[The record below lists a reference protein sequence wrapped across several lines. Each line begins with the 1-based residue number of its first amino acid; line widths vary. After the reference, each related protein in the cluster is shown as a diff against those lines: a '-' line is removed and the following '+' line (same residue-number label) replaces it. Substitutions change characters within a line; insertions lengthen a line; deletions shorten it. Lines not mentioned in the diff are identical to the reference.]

1 MGIVLKLLKWLAMLI
16 ALLLIIG
23 LFLPAKYEAQRSI
36 VINAP
41 PEKIQALVD
50 APKEWLRWSPW
61 NARDPNMK
69 ITYSGPERGTG
80 AKWSW
85 VSKSEGNGS
94 MEMNEIVPV
103 NKVTYTLTMEGMG
116 APSRS
121 EILFTPEAGKT
132 KVTWRMYGE
141 HGMNPIHRWFSL
153 FMDKLVGPDFEAG
166 LKSLKALAEKP

>member
-1 MGIVLKLLKWLAMLI
+1 MGIVLKLLKWLALLI
-16 ALLLIIG
+16 ALIVLIG
-23 LFLPAKYEAQRSI
+23 FFLPAKYEAQRSI
-36 VINAP
+36 VIKAP

-50 APKEWLRWSPW
+50 APKAWMLWSPW

-85 VSKSEGNGS
+85 ISKSEGNGT

-103 NKVTYTLTMEGMG
+103 NKVKYTLTMEGMG
-116 APSRS
+116 APSQS
-121 EILFTPEAGKT
+121 EITFTPAGADT
-132 KVTWRMYGE
+132 KVNWRMYGE

-166 LKSLKALAEKP
+166 LAKLKVVAEKP